1 MADTMIFAQNRRISW
16 PNDIL
21 YKFWKIFMQ
30 KYALLISFAEYYG
43 FPGTEIFFSE
53 NLIFALSNEV

>member
-1 MADTMIFAQNRRISW
+1 
-16 PNDIL
+16 
-21 YKFWKIFMQ
+21 MQ

-43 FPGTEIFFSE
+43 LPETEIFFPK